1 MRDGGLVI
9 VRATFTGFKA
19 LPALKRQSGSA
30 FKQAIYLL
38 RRRANLSLAEVAA
51 MAGVSIGRVA
61 QIQSEIESLPADE
74 RLIRIANDL

>member
-1 MRDGGLVI
+1 MI

-38 RRRANLSLAEVAA
+38 RRRANLCLAEGAA